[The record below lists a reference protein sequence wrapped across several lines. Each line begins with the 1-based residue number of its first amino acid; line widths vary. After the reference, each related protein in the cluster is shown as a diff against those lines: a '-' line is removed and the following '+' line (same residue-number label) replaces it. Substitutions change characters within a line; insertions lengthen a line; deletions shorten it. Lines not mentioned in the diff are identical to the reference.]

1 MKNSSLSKKEK
12 KNLTR
17 IIVALVLF
25 LALFITDKIM
35 PLGEVLKTRQAWVL
49 PFCLYLAV
57 YLLIGYDVLWRAAR
71 NIAHGQIFDENFLMC
86 VATLG
91 AFALAIYRG
100 VTGMKIE
107 GFDEACA
114 VLLFY

>member
-35 PLGEVLKTRQAWVL
+35 PLGEVLKIRQAWVR
-49 PFCLYLAV
+49 P
-57 YLLIGYDVLWRAAR
+57 
-71 NIAHGQIFDENFLMC
+71 
-86 VATLG
+86 
-91 AFALAIYRG
+91 AI
-100 VTGMKIE
+100 
-107 GFDEACA
+107 
-114 VLLFY
+114 

>member
-35 PLGEVLKTRQAWVL
+35 PLG
-49 PFCLYLAV
+49 
-57 YLLIGYDVLWRAAR
+57 
-71 NIAHGQIFDENFLMC
+71 
-86 VATLG
+86 
-91 AFALAIYRG
+91 
-100 VTGMKIE
+100 
-107 GFDEACA
+107 
-114 VLLFY
+114 